1 MPLEVI
7 TSFPVTGTQ
16 LAKIEDPTVREN
28 SHVFDLHV
36 YRDTL
41 IVIPRC
47 EVKKVLFY
55 QLK

>member
-16 LAKIEDPTVREN
+16 LAKIEDPTVGEN
-28 SHVFDLHV
+28 STVFDLHV

-41 IVIPRC
+41 IVPRHS
-47 EVKKVLFY
+47 EMKVLFY

>member
-7 TSFPVTGTQ
+7 TSFPVTGAQ
-16 LAKIEDPTVREN
+16 LAKIEDLTVRKDSN
-28 SHVFDLHV
+28 VFGLHV

-41 IVIPRC
+41 IVSRC
-47 EVKKVLFY
+47 GDRKVLFY